1 MNLTL
6 VSVSLPSTTYSA
18 SHPHRH
24 PDLHLPASLSLPTTL
39 RRRRRDIRHR
49 QAVMGLVG
57 EAGEGGG
64 GGWLRQRVVS
74 REGERLKLFYGH
86 RLSPPPTISCRG
98 PRCIIL
104 GARLPRISAVP
115 ETKVIFLSS
124 RTTGRW
130 PKNTYLLCYQHIISP
145 RSEELITPMRL
156 IFQIFI
162 MYICSINPGTNDD
175 TAIDF

>member
-6 VSVSLPSTTYSA
+6 VSVSLPSTTYSV

-86 RLSPPPTISCRG
+86 RLSPSPP
-98 PRCIIL
+98 PNL
-104 GARLPRISAVP
+104 LPR
-115 ETKVIFLSS
+115 
-124 RTTGRW
+124 
-130 PKNTYLLCYQHIISP
+130 SP
-145 RSEELITPMRL
+145 VYNPWRSPAS
-156 IFQIFI
+156 
-162 MYICSINPGTNDD
+162 YICRPWDKGYISLLQDHWPVTKEHIP
-175 TAIDF
+175 ALLSAHHQPP

>member
-24 PDLHLPASLSLPTTL
+24 PDLHLPASLSLHY
-39 RRRRRDIRHR
+39 IEEEKKRHP
-49 QAVMGLVG
+49 AS
-57 EAGEGGG
+57 AGSYGIGGRGG
-64 GGWLRQRVVS
+64 GGWWWWLAQTACGLEGGREAEIILRSQA
-74 REGERLKLFYGH
+74 LPL
-86 RLSPPPTISCRG
+86 PPAISCRG

-130 PKNTYLLCYQHIISP
+130 PKSTYLLCYQHIISP